1 MVVPMTT
8 RIRRFTAL
16 ATSVALVGGAGFGV
30 AQAASGTSTAT
41 SATAAKQG
49 KGPGHGPRLDAA
61 ALATALGVTEAQL
74 KTALDAVKPATGDR
88 KDGREGLA
96 ADLAKALG
104 VDTAKVQEILDANRP
119 ARPAAGTKRADG
131 ARPPKGGKP
140 GRPDQT
146 ALVAALAKGLG
157 LEQSAVTAAFAK
169 LDAAHEADHAA
180 RDAAFAAALA
190 KQLGLTDEAVTAA
203 LDKVRP
209 AKPAAPPATP

>member
-1 MVVPMTT
+1 MTT

-30 AQAASGTSTAT
+30 AQAASGTSTAA
-41 SATAAKQG
+41 SATTAKQG
-49 KGPGHGPRLDAA
+49 KGRGHGPRLDTA
-61 ALATALGVTEAQL
+61 ALATALGVTEARL
-74 KTALDAVKPATGDR
+74 ATALDAVKPAAGDK
-88 KDGREGLA
+88 KDGRDGLA
-96 ADLAKALG
+96 AHVAKALG

-119 ARPAAGTKRADG
+119 AEPAAGAKRDKPGDG

-157 LEQSAVTAAFAK
+157 LEESAVTAAFAK